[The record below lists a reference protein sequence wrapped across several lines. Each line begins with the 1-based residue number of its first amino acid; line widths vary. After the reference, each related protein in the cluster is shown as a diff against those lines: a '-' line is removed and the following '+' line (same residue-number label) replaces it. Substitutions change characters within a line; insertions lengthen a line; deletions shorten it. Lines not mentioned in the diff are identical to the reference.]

1 MSRLGLIRNPK
12 SQRNKQGGGDT
23 RAQAAALLGFYFAEP
38 ATPAELRD
46 TLADFAH
53 DGVDTICVDGGDGT
67 VREVLTALPAAF
79 GDRPPRLAI
88 MASGKTNLIAA
99 DVGTPGHGLK
109 ALERLVGAAQANRL
123 GEKLTRRPILSIT
136 WPDGEHEPVRGMFM
150 GGGAFTR
157 GTELANSHIHRAGF
171 TQGPA
176 VAIAMAGVLGRALI
190 GNDQHGWLAGEA
202 MGITIDGHPA
212 QDGNRFLFLATT
224 LERLI
229 LGLWPFWDHGA
240 APLRYL
246 DIAANPPR
254 LLRAL
259 PALVKGK
266 PRPWMLDS
274 GAYRSGGA
282 QVLDLALPRPFI
294 MDGETY
300 PAGRIRLSAE
310 DVVDF
315 VIPS

>member
-12 SQRNKQGGGDT
+12 SQRNKQGGRDT

-38 ATPAELRD
+38 ATPAELHD
-46 TLADFAH
+46 TLADFAE

-67 VREVLTALPAAF
+67 VRDVLTALPAAF

-99 DVGTPGHGLK
+99 DVGTPGHGLR
-109 ALERLVGAAQANRL
+109 ALERLVGAAQADRL
-123 GEKLTRRPILSIT
+123 GERVTRRPVLTIS
-136 WPDGEHEPVRGMFM
+136 WPSGEHATIRGMFM

-176 VAIAMAGVLGRALI
+176 VAMAMAGVLGRALI

-202 MGITIDGHPA
+202 MGLSIDGQPA
-212 QDGNRFLFLATT
+212 PEGNRFLFLATT
-224 LERLI
+224 LHRLI
-229 LGLWPFWDHGA
+229 LGLWPFWDHGE

-246 DIAANPPR
+246 DVAANPPH

-259 PALVKGK
+259 PRLAKGTPK
-266 PRPWMLDS
+266 PWMRES

-282 QVLDLALPRPFI
+282 SVLDLTLPRPFI

-300 PAGRIRLSAE
+300 PGGQIRLSAS